1 MLYEEARV
9 YLDGVS
15 KYGSVLGLDSIKNL
29 LEELG
34 NPQKDLKFI
43 HIAGT
48 NGKGSILAYLSTI
61 LREAGYRTGRYISPT
76 VMEYLERFQIDGT
89 YMQEEEFAEIVCEVK
104 QAAEKLVE
112 NGRPYP
118 TAFEIETAIAFL
130 YFRKRGCDF
139 VVLECGLGG
148 ALDATNVIETPVLC
162 VFASISMDHIG
173 VLGDTLEEIAENK
186 AGIIKNETG
195 VVTTFQDRNVWHI
208 LKKKA
213 EENKAEIVMTEPEKL
228 LVLKTGIDGQ
238 RFSYKEFENI
248 EIHLAGRHQIENA
261 VTVLEAVRMLRKRG
275 VRIGDLAVRRG
286 LSLTRWPGRF
296 MIVSK
301 EPLVIVDGAH
311 NEDAAKRLA
320 QNVDELLKN
329 KKITAVIGV
338 FRDKEYEKIV
348 EIMAPYLEY
357 AFAIDLPNR
366 ERSLEKEKLCEVLK
380 NKGVK
385 AEAADSIE
393 EALEKA
399 KKRAKKEEAVLV
411 FGSLSYLGEVIRLEN
426 VL

>member
-1 MLYEEARV
+1 
-9 YLDGVS
+9 
-15 KYGSVLGLDSIKNL
+15 
-29 LEELG
+29 
-34 NPQKDLKFI
+34 
-43 HIAGT
+43 
-48 NGKGSILAYLSTI
+48 
-61 LREAGYRTGRYISPT
+61 
-76 VMEYLERFQIDGT
+76 
-89 YMQEEEFAEIVCEVK
+89 
-104 QAAEKLVE
+104 
-112 NGRPYP
+112 
-118 TAFEIETAIAFL
+118 
-130 YFRKRGCDF
+130 
-139 VVLECGLGG
+139 
-148 ALDATNVIETPVLC
+148 
-162 VFASISMDHIG
+162 
-173 VLGDTLEEIAENK
+173 
-186 AGIIKNETG
+186 
-195 VVTTFQDRNVWHI
+195 
-208 LKKKA
+208 
-213 EENKAEIVMTEPEKL
+213 
-228 LVLKTGIDGQ
+228 
-238 RFSYKEFENI
+238 
-248 EIHLAGRHQIENA
+248 
-261 VTVLEAVRMLRKRG
+261 
-275 VRIGDLAVRRG
+275 
-286 LSLTRWPGRF
+286 